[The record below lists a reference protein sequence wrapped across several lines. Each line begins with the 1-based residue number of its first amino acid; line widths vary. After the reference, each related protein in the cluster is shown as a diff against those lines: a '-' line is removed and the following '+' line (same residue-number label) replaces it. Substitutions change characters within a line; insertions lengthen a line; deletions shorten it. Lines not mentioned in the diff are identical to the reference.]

1 MARPP
6 GVTTW
11 VLVAALAVSAPAGAW
26 LRADRPRPWAF
37 PRDLGAHPGFRTEW
51 WYFTGN
57 LEDPRGGRYGYQL
70 TFFRVGLRQA
80 PLFPGNPWSV
90 RDVFMAHLA
99 VTDGPGRSFRYAEHA
114 ARPGP
119 GLAGA
124 AQDDLAVWVLSWQ
137 ARRTPGGAIRLRGFA
152 RDFGVELVLEPT
164 KPVVLHG
171 AGGLSRKGPRP
182 GQATYY
188 ASIPRLAT
196 RGTLTLGGRPVTVRG
211 TSWFDHEFGSHPLGA
226 EQAGWDWAGLHLSD
240 GRDLMLYVIRRADGT
255 REPASSGTLVEPGG
269 RAVHLPGGT
278 FSFEALGT
286 WTSPR
291 SGARYPAGWR
301 IRVPWAGIDLV
312 ANPLLPD
319 QELAT
324 PESTGITYWEGA
336 VSGRGTS
343 AGRPVTCRGY
353 VELTGYAGSLGGG
366 F

>member
-1 MARPP
+1 MPRGLRPP
-6 GVTTW
+6 AL
-11 VLVAALAVSAPAGAW
+11 VLVAVLALPLPAGAW
-26 LRADRPRPWAF
+26 LRAGGPRPWTF
-37 PRDLGAHPGFRTEW
+37 PRDFGAHPGFRTEW

-57 LEDPRGGRYGYQL
+57 LEDSQGGRYGYQL
-70 TFFRVGLRQA
+70 TFFRAGLRPT
-80 PLFPGNPWSV
+80 PLFPRNPWSV

-99 VTDGPGRSFRYAEHA
+99 VTDGPGRSFRYAERA

-124 AQDDLAVWVLSWQ
+124 AREDLKVWLLTWE
-137 ARRTPGGAIRLRGFA
+137 ARRSPDGAIRLRGFA
-152 RDFGVELVLEPT
+152 RDFGVELVLEPA

-182 GQATYY
+182 GQASYY
-188 ASIPRLAT
+188 ASLPRLAT
-196 RGTLTLGGRPVTVRG
+196 RGALTLPRGPVEVRG
-211 TSWFDHEFGSHPLGA
+211 ASWFDHEFGSNPLGPGQ
-226 EQAGWDWAGLHLSD
+226 EGWDWTGLHLSD

-269 RAVHLPGGT
+269 RAVHLPWGT

-291 SGARYPAGWR
+291 SGARYPSRWR
-301 IRVPWAGIDLV
+301 IRVPWAGIDV
-312 ANPLLPD
+312 VVSPLLPD
-319 QELAT
+319 QELMT

-336 VSGRGTS
+336 VTGRGTS

-353 VELTGYAGSLGGG
+353 VELTGYAGSLRGA